1 MSVFLLNQEVL
12 FAVLQALVGAPEW
25 SIMLEKNI
33 VYAIL
38 HVYSNHEIKMYPD
51 CFQKCTFLDLSR
63 RLAYVIKSINTI
75 STVKLQKLNG
85 LQIAIHIYR

>member
-1 MSVFLLNQEVL
+1 MVYR
-12 FAVLQALVGAPEW
+12 
-25 SIMLEKNI
+25 KNI
-33 VYAIL
+33 VYAVL
-38 HVYSNHEIKMYPD
+38 NVYSHHEIKMYPVS
-51 CFQKCTFLDLSR
+51 FQKFTFLDLSR